1 MVYYTY
7 INVPI
12 YSRMK
17 IGSDVIMK
25 IEKLSDKQIR
35 CILDKS
41 DLADRHLKISELAYG
56 TEKAKELF
64 REMMRQASYEFGF
77 DAENIPLMIEAIPVS
92 SECVVLVVT
101 KVEDPEELD
110 TRFSKFTPE
119 DDYYYDDID
128 DDDIEEINDAIP
140 DYGNSSVTDALPENN
155 GADDV
160 ISLFNKV
167 KEYLNRSITPVEED
181 SRSAPFIP
189 FNQSLKNTPPKDPV
203 TTGSSAPASPDIS
216 ADANGVTLI
225 RVFSFDRIDVISEA
239 AVIVD
244 PIYSDNNS
252 LYKYG
257 RDNRYYLVL
266 EKGRC
271 SPENFNRVCNVFT
284 EFGRREHLNYAS
296 RELFLEHYDLII
308 SGNAI
313 HTLANI

>member
-12 YSRMK
+12 YSRME

-41 DLADRHLKISELAYG
+41 DLADRHIKISELAYG

-101 KVEDPEELD
+101 KVDDPEELD

-128 DDDIEEINDAIP
+128 DDDIEEINDVSP
-140 DYGNSSVTDALPENN
+140 DYTDSSVSDALPENN

-167 KEYLNRSITPVEED
+167 KDYLNRNITPVEEN
-181 SRSAPFIP
+181 SNTAPFVP
-189 FNQSLKNTPPKDPV
+189 FNQSLRNTPQESTDSPN
-203 TTGSSAPASPDIS
+203 TITASVS
-216 ADANGVTLI
+216 ENNVLLL
-225 RVFSFDRIDVISEA
+225 RVFSFDNIDAISDA
-239 AVIVD
+239 AQIVAG
-244 PIYSDNNS
+244 IYRDNSS
-252 LYKYG
+252 LYKYSK
-257 RDNRYYLVL
+257 DNRYYLLL
-266 EKGRC
+266 EKGQC
-271 SPENFNRVCNVFT
+271 SPEDFNKVCNVFT

-296 RELFLEHYDLII
+296 RELFSEHYDLII
-308 SGNAI
+308 GNNAI
-313 HTLANI
+313 ESLALI

>member
-1 MVYYTY
+1 MVYYIY
-7 INVPI
+7 INVLI

-92 SECVVLVVT
+92 AECVVLVVT

-119 DDYYYDDID
+119 DDYYYDDIE
-128 DDDIEEINDAIP
+128 DDIEEINDISSE
-140 DYGNSSVTDALPENN
+140 YINSSVSDALPENN

-167 KEYLNRSITPVEED
+167 KEYLNRNIAPVED
-181 SRSAPFIP
+181 NNNSAPFIP
-189 FNQSLKNTPPKDPV
+189 FNQSLRNAS
-203 TTGSSAPASPDIS
+203 SSAFAAAGTKIPAAAVPESG
-216 ADANGVTLI
+216 NGVLLL
-225 RVFSFDRIDVISEA
+225 RVFSFDNIDVISDA
-239 AVIVD
+239 ARIVSD
-244 PIYSDNNS
+244 IYNDNSS
-252 LYKYG
+252 LYKYS
-257 RDNRYYLVL
+257 RDNRYYLLL
-266 EKGRC
+266 EKSQC
-271 SPENFNRVCNVFT
+271 SPEAFNRVCNVFT

-296 RELFLEHYDLII
+296 KELFSEHYDLII
-308 SGNAI
+308 DGNAI
-313 HTLANI
+313 ASLARI